1 MTPKTVNECYNTAM
15 AKTSNIFNKIVSL
28 RERYYKSSTGK
39 DSLIQLISETEV
51 AEQVYNSNA
60 IENST
65 LSLEET
71 EKILLQIDL
80 DRYISE
86 REIFEAKNL
95 ARVVSYI
102 DVRSKEQEL
111 TLEIILSLHK
121 MLISNI
127 RDDVAGRFRS
137 ENEYVRVGNH
147 IAPNPKEVVKRLE
160 RMLEEY
166 NSSSHENIIKRIAR
180 LHLNFEYIHP
190 FVDGNGRIG
199 RVINNYLLIREG
211 FVPIN
216 IKFVDRKKYYEAFR
230 EFDEKGNVGIM
241 EGIVGKA
248 LTISYHKRLA
258 YLESKKI
265 VTLLEYAN
273 TNKVSHSNMINK
285 ANRQT
290 IEAFLEKNIWKIGVD
305 A

>member
-1 MTPKTVNECYNTAM
+1 M
-15 AKTSNIFNKIVSL
+15 AKILNVFNKISFL
-28 RERYYKSSTGK
+28 RERYYKAAVGK
-39 DSLIQLISETEV
+39 EALIKLISETEV

-65 LSLEET
+65 LTLEET

-80 DRYISE
+80 DRFITE
-86 REIFEAKNL
+86 REIFETKNL

-102 DVRSKEQEL
+102 DKRAKEQEL
-111 TLEIILSLHK
+111 TLEVILSLHK

-127 RDDVAGRFRS
+127 RDNVAGRFRQV
-137 ENEYVRVGNH
+137 NEYVRVGNH
-147 IAPNPKEVVKRLE
+147 IAPSPKEVVPLLE
-160 RMLEEY
+160 KMLAEY
-166 NSSSHENIIKRIAR
+166 NAASHENIMKRIAK
-180 LHLNFEYIHP
+180 LHLTFEHTHP

-216 IKFVDRKKYYEAFR
+216 IKFIDKKNYYEAFR
-230 EFDEKGNVGIM
+230 EFDGKGLTAIM
-241 EGIVGKA
+241 EEIVGKA
-248 LTISYHKRLA
+248 LANSYHKRLA
-258 YLESKKI
+258 YLEGKKI
-265 VTLLEYAN
+265 ITLLDYSKL
-273 TNKVSHSNMINK
+273 NKLSHSNLINK

-305 A
+305 

>member
-1 MTPKTVNECYNTAM
+1 MTKTLNVY
-15 AKTSNIFNKIVSL
+15 NKINSL
-28 RERYYKSSTGK
+28 RERYYTASINKETLI
-39 DSLIQLISETEV
+39 SLIAEAEV
-51 AEQVYNSNA
+51 ADQVYNSNA

-95 ARVVSYI
+95 GRVVSYI
-102 DVRSKEQEL
+102 NKRAKEQEL
-111 TLEIILSLHK
+111 DLEVILSLHK

-137 ENEYVRVGNH
+137 DNEYVRVGSH
-147 IAPNPKEVVKRLE
+147 IAPGPKEVKDRLQ
-160 RMLEEY
+160 RMLAEY
-166 NSSSHENIIKRIAR
+166 NASVRESIIKRIAR
-180 LHLNFEYIHP
+180 LHLAFEYIHP

-216 IKFVDRKKYYEAFR
+216 IKFVDRKKYYEAFK
-230 EFDEKGNVGIM
+230 EFDEKRSTIIM
-241 EGIVGKA
+241 EEITAKA
-248 LTISYHKRLA
+248 LTNSYYKRLA
-258 YLESKKI
+258 YLEDKKI
-265 VTLLEYAN
+265 ITLSEYAKI
-273 TNKVSHSNMINK
+273 NKLSHSNLINK

-305 A
+305 LNKEK